1 VPFPLP
7 ARLAWRAEVTLIDF
21 ALADFGLADFA
32 LADFVFDLA
41 LAAMSVSGVKKR
53 WRGLSDAWYRQ
64 AILANRSS

>member
-7 ARLAWRAEVTLIDF
+7 ARLAWRAAVTLPGF

-53 WRGLSDAWYRQ
+53 WRGLQTSFVSTA
-64 AILANRSS
+64 LF